1 MLFALRGL
9 GVRTAM
15 ATGAAQRTARTAK
28 RSRATWAPAQNVY
41 VSTTTVP
48 FNDTVAAAGGSPLRV
63 PGPLPNQPN
72 QTPETTIQLT
82 VRYSCTVELY
92 ARSLRSRTSPPRP
105 QQPQV
110 VFSLCFSR
118 SLALAPAVSL
128 RDPVF
133 QQVARSRTRG
143 LTPRPRLRIITK
155 CPLTASNTPS
165 PTARPAKLV
174 GARLQRML
182 SVSAPLNPAR
192 AIMTSLHGGIL
203 PAPRSLP
210 VSHRSPVQPHWR
222 LMIGV
227 SFKPG

>member
-1 MLFALRGL
+1 MRRCGWCVRLPSEGGSDTPEGRIHMLFALRGL

-63 PGPLPNQPN
+63 PGAGPLPNQPN

-128 RDPVF
+128 RDPVS
-133 QQVARSRTRG
+133 ALSPNAH
-143 LTPRPRLRIITK
+143 LLRRI
-155 CPLTASNTPS
+155 
-165 PTARPAKLV
+165 R
-174 GARLQRML
+174 Q
-182 SVSAPLNPAR
+182 
-192 AIMTSLHGGIL
+192 
-203 PAPRSLP
+203 
-210 VSHRSPVQPHWR
+210 VQPLDLQSLWEQDCKGCCPYRHHSTRPGR
-222 LMIGV
+222 L
-227 SFKPG
+227 

>member
-1 MLFALRGL
+1 MRRCGWCVRLPSEGGSDTPEGRIHMLFALRGL

-63 PGPLPNQPN
+63 PGAGPLPNQPN

-105 QQPQV
+105 HSKSFFPCV
-110 VFSLCFSR
+110 SAGRSLSHPRSHSATPCFSR

-128 RDPVF
+128 RDPVS
-133 QQVARSRTRG
+133 ALSPNAH
-143 LTPRPRLRIITK
+143 LLRRI
-155 CPLTASNTPS
+155 
-165 PTARPAKLV
+165 R
-174 GARLQRML
+174 Q
-182 SVSAPLNPAR
+182 
-192 AIMTSLHGGIL
+192 
-203 PAPRSLP
+203 
-210 VSHRSPVQPHWR
+210 VQPLDLQSLWEQDCKGCCPYRHHSTRPGR
-222 LMIGV
+222 L
-227 SFKPG
+227 